1 MKTVAQNRKA
11 RFDYEIIETYEAGI
25 VLTGPE
31 VKSCREGHVSLAG
44 SYVSFL
50 GGAPMLKNAS
60 INKYTYAANVLGYDP
75 LRERKLLLKKTD
87 IARLDSA
94 VAEKGVTLIPLELKA
109 GKFIKV
115 VLGLG
120 RGRKRHDKRAKIKER
135 EVGRQL
141 REKGD
146 Y

>member
-11 RFDYEIIETYEAGI
+11 RFDYEILETMEAGV

-31 VKSCREGHVSLAG
+31 AKSCREGHVSLAG
-44 SYVSFL
+44 SYVSFF
-50 GGAPMLKNAS
+50 GGAPVLKNAS
-60 INKYTYAANVLGYDP
+60 ISKYTYAASVPDYDP
-75 LRERKLLLKKTD
+75 LRQRTLLISKRD
-87 IARLDSA
+87 AARFASA
-94 VAEKGVTLIPLELKA
+94 IAEKGITLIPLEIKA
-109 GKFIKV
+109 GRFIKV

-135 EVGRQL
+135 EISKKLKRG
-141 REKGD
+141 EE